1 MRMMRLQLEMQLTVK
16 LLTIERSELIT
27 ALRREHTVRLQ
38 VVIMDEKIREVNGMI
53 EETLIVV
60 EEDRGVGV
68 GIDAIDGEVEAE
80 VVIEVGTEG
89 VTAEDLEAL
98 QDTDDKLI
106 K

>member
-1 MRMMRLQLEMQLTVK
+1 MRLQLEMQLTVK
-16 LLTIERSELIT
+16 LLTIEPSELIT

-53 EETLIVV
+53 EEILIVV
-60 EEDRGVGV
+60 EEGRGVGV

-80 VVIEVGTEG
+80 AVIEVGIED

-98 QDTDDKLI
+98 QDTDD
-106 K
+106 

>member
-1 MRMMRLQLEMQLTVK
+1 MTQLQLEMQLTVK

-27 ALRREHTVRLQ
+27 ALQREHTVRLQ

-53 EETLIVV
+53 EEILIVV
-60 EEDRGVGV
+60 GEGRGVGV
-68 GIDAIDGEVEAE
+68 GIDAIDDEVEAE
-80 VVIEVGTEG
+80 VVIEVGTED

-106 K
+106 E